1 MFRKIGLKLSKFLYS
16 WSFLNAS
23 GRKGHQ
29 QEAGIGIFSTHPLI
43 HSYSF
48 SAETLILTTYGQ
60 STLVGA
66 LESSGEVLAPCWSKK
81 SKNRCI
87 QEGNKKPF
95 HFTYVTL
102 PSKHH
107 SSVLGFLPQGTVRA
121 Q

>member
-29 QEAGIGIFSTHPLI
+29 QEAAIGIFSTHPLI

-66 LESSGEVLAPCWSKK
+66 WESSGEVLAPVGA
-81 SKNRCI
+81 KNPRI
-87 QEGNKKPF
+87 DAFKRVIRN
-95 HFTYVTL
+95 HFTL
-102 PSKHH
+102 PM
-107 SSVLGFLPQGTVRA
+107 LPFPQSIIA
-121 Q
+121 QCQDFSHRGR